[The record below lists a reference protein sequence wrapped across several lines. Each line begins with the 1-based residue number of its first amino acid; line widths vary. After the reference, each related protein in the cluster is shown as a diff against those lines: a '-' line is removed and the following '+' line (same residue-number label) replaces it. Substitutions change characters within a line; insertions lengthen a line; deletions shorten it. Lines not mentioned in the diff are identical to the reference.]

1 MKNKLKLN
9 TVLSVVS
16 QIITMICGFIL
27 PRIILSTYGSDEN
40 GILSSVTQFLSF
52 ISLLDLGVGAV
63 IQTAYYKP
71 LSEGDSRLVS
81 LTFNEANKFFKR
93 IAYILIVYVFV
104 LIGLFI
110 FLEGESFSPFYIAG
124 LVISISISM
133 FAQYYISAPYSL
145 LLNADQKYYI
155 SALLSIVCVIL
166 NTLFSFGLIKIGAA
180 LPLVKLTSS
189 MIFLIQPIMLSV
201 YVKKYYSID
210 KKETDPS
217 FKIDQKWNGMAQHCA
232 TVIMNNTDVMILTLF
247 STLSNVSV
255 YYINMHVV
263 SCIKAFINSLSNG
276 YSSLMG
282 DLFVKHKQKEL
293 NSQFDNFEWIVNNFS
308 VLIFSVTLVLI
319 CPFISIYTR
328 GITDAQ
334 YIQPLFSTLLIAGQ
348 FVFCLRI
355 PYNTIIC
362 SAGHYRQT
370 QISAVVEAIINITI
384 SIALVYKWGLIGV
397 AIGTLVA
404 VTYRTL
410 YFVVY
415 INKNIINRSIA
426 KFIKQLLIDLLCI
439 SLIVAIGNFICKWL
453 NPSVNYIN
461 WVFAG
466 ALLFTVSLLII
477 GIINVIFY
485 SNKMKTI
492 RTILNK

>member
-27 PRIILSTYGSDEN
+27 PRLILSTYGSNEN
-40 GILSSVTQFLSF
+40 GILSSVTQFLGF

-71 LSEGDSRLVS
+71 LSKGDSRLVS
-81 LTFNEANKFFKR
+81 LTFNEANRFFKR

-110 FLEGESFSPFYIAG
+110 FLEGESFSPLYIVS
-124 LVISISISM
+124 LIISVSISL
-133 FAQYYISAPYSL
+133 FAQYYVSAPYYL

-155 SALLSIVCVIL
+155 SAILSIACVIL
-166 NTLFSFGLIKIGAA
+166 NTFFSFGLIKLGAP

-189 MIFLIQPIMLSV
+189 MVFLIQPLMLSV
-201 YVKKYYSID
+201 YVKKHYLIN
-210 KKETDPS
+210 KKATDPS

-255 YYINMHVV
+255 YYINMHVI
-263 SCIKAFINSLSNG
+263 SCIKAFVSSLSNG

-282 DLFVKHKQKEL
+282 ELYAKNKQKEL
-293 NSQFDNFEWIVNNFS
+293 NDQFDNFEWIVNNFS
-308 VLIFSVTLVLI
+308 VLVFSITLVLI
-319 CPFISIYTR
+319 GPFISIYTR

-334 YIQPLFSTLLIAGQ
+334 YIRPLFSTLLIAGQ

-355 PYNTIIC
+355 PFNTIVC
-362 SAGHYRQT
+362 SAGHFRQT
-370 QISAVVEAIINITI
+370 QKSAIVEVIINISI
-384 SIALVYKWGLIGV
+384 SIVLVCNWGLIGV
-397 AIGTLVA
+397 AIGTLIA
-404 VTYRTL
+404 VTFRTL
-410 YFVVY
+410 YFIVY
-415 INKNIINRSIA
+415 INKNIINRSILI
-426 KFIKQLLIDLLCI
+426 FVKQLLIDLLGM
-439 SLIVAIGNFICKWL
+439 SLIVAIGNLVCNWL
-453 NPSVNYIN
+453 NPSVNYVKWIL
-461 WVFAG
+461 AG
-466 ALLFTVSLLII
+466 TLLFMFSLLIL
-477 GIINVIFY
+477 GIVNAIFY
-485 SNKMKTI
+485 PNKMKTVLKI
-492 RTILNK
+492 K